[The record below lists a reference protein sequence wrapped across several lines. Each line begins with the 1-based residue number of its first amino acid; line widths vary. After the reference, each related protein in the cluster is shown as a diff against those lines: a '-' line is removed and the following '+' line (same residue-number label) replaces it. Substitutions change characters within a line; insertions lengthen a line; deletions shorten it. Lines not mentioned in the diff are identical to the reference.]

1 MHFPSMIVFLVWVM
15 VRKIEWMPQVR
26 ASLCLATFWPNHPF
40 TVPVDAA
47 KVDGLVWFH

>member
-1 MHFPSMIVFLVWVM
+1 MD
-15 VRKIEWMPQVR
+15 
-26 ASLCLATFWPNHPF
+26 ATSQSIALPRNFFWPNHPF